1 MPTSTAGNST
11 DQRGFTLIEL
21 AVVVLLIGL
30 FSALVVP
37 RLPWVGEDALKA
49 SARRLA
55 GVIKYYYNE
64 AVLKN
69 YTYRLVFNLEEQSF
83 GVVQLEANGTL
94 VPVDGPGRSQSL
106 RGDARFRDVDLIGS
120 GASSQGEVIAEI
132 LPNGWID
139 PTVVHLARP
148 DGEQLTLRVNPL
160 TGTTEVF
167 DGYREFR

>member
-30 FSALVVP
+30 FSALVIP
-37 RLPWVGEDALKA
+37 RLPWVGEDPLKA

-55 GVIKYYYNE
+55 GVIKYHYNE
-64 AVLKN
+64 AVLSGL
-69 YTYRLVFNLEEQSF
+69 THRLVFNLDQHSFAVARLEQD
-83 GVVQLEANGTL
+83 GTVSPL
-94 VPVDGPGRSQSL
+94 DGSGRSQRL
-106 RGDARFRDVDLIGS
+106 RGDTRFRDVELLGRGS
-120 GASSQGEVIAEI
+120 SSRGEVTAEI
-132 LPNGWID
+132 QPSGWID
-139 PTVVHLARP
+139 PTVIHLARE

>member
-30 FSALVVP
+30 FSALVIP

-55 GVIKYYYNE
+55 GVIEYYYNE

-69 YTYRLVFNLEEQSF
+69 HTYRVVFNLDEQSF
-83 GVVQLEANGTL
+83 GVFQWENGTL
-94 VPVDGPGRSQSL
+94 IPVDGAGRSQQL
-106 RGDARFRDVDLIGS
+106 RGDARFRDVDLIGTGS
-120 GASSQGEVIAEI
+120 SSQGEVISEI
-132 LPNGWID
+132 FPNGWID
-139 PTVVHLARP
+139 PTVIHLARENG
-148 DGEQLTLRVNPL
+148 DQLTLRVNPL

>member
-30 FSALVVP
+30 FSALVIP
-37 RLPWVGEDALKA
+37 RLPWVGEDPLKA

-64 AVLKN
+64 AVLSGL
-69 YTYRLVFNLEEQSF
+69 THRLVFNLDEQSF
-83 GVVQLEANGTL
+83 AVTRLERDGT
-94 VPVDGPGRSQSL
+94 VTPVDGSGRSQRL
-106 RGDARFRDVDLIGS
+106 RGDARFRDVDLIGRGS
-120 GASSQGEVIAEI
+120 SSQGEVSAEFQ
-132 LPNGWID
+132 PSGWID
-139 PTVVHLARP
+139 PTVIHLARE
-148 DGEQLTLRVNPL
+148 DGEQLTLRVQPL

>member
-30 FSALVVP
+30 FSALVIP
-37 RLPWVGEDALKA
+37 RLPWVGEDVLKA

-64 AVLKN
+64 AVLKKH
-69 YTYRLVFNLEEQSF
+69 TYRVVFNLEEQSF
-83 GVVQLEANGTL
+83 GVVQWEDDGTL
-94 VPVDGPGRSQSL
+94 VPVDGPGRSQRL
-106 RGDARFRDVDLIGS
+106 RGDTRFRDVELLGRGS
-120 GASSQGEVIAEI
+120 SSRGEVTAEI
-132 LPNGWID
+132 QPSGWID
-139 PTVVHLARP
+139 PTVIHLTRE
-148 DGEQLTLRVNPL
+148 DGQQLTLRVNPL

>member
-1 MPTSTAGNST
+1 MPTSTAGNWT

-37 RLPWVGEDALKA
+37 RLPWVGEDDLKA

-55 GVIKYYYNE
+55 GVIKYHYNE
-64 AVLKN
+64 AVLSGRPH
-69 YTYRLVFNLEEQSF
+69 RLTFYLDEQSF
-83 GVVQLEANGTL
+83 AVSRLERDGTL
-94 VPVDGPGRSQSL
+94 TPLDGSGRRQSL
-106 RGDARFRDVDLIGS
+106 RGNTRFRDVDLFGRGS
-120 GASSQGEVIAEI
+120 SSRGEVSVEI
-132 LPNGWID
+132 LPSGWVE
-139 PTVVHLARP
+139 PTVIHLAR
-148 DGEQLTLRVNPL
+148 GEQEQLTLRVQPL

>member
-30 FSALVVP
+30 FSALVMP

-64 AVLKN
+64 AVLTK
-69 YTYRLVFNLEEQSF
+69 TRYRLVFNLDEQSF
-83 GVVQLEANGTL
+83 GVVHWAEDGTL
-94 VPVDGPGRSQSL
+94 TPVDGSGRQQQL
-106 RGDARFRDVDLIGS
+106 RGDARFRDVELLGRGS
-120 GASSQGEVIAEI
+120 SNRGEVTAEI
-132 LPNGWID
+132 QPSGWID
-139 PTVVHLARP
+139 PTVIHLTR
-148 DGEQLTLRVNPL
+148 DNGDQLTLRVQPL
-160 TGTTEVF
+160 TGTTEIF

>member
-30 FSALVVP
+30 FSALVIP
-37 RLPWVGEDALKA
+37 RLPWVGEDPLKA

-64 AVLKN
+64 AVLTN
-69 YTYRLVFNLEEQSF
+69 STYRLVFNLDEQSF
-83 GVVQLEANGTL
+83 GVVHLENDGT
-94 VPVDGPGRSQSL
+94 VTPVDGSGRSQRL
-106 RGDARFRDVDLIGS
+106 RGDARFRDVDLLGRGS
-120 GASSQGEVIAEI
+120 SSQGEVSAEF
-132 LPNGWID
+132 LPSGWID
-139 PTVVHLARP
+139 PTVIHLARE
-148 DGEQLTLRVNPL
+148 DGEQLTLRVQPL